1 MVKSPTDTK
10 EKTMNTRTSKQSEE
24 KASGFSPELLDE
36 LIGEA
41 KTAQELLG
49 RGGIIKSLSKALLE
63 RMLEGEL
70 SHHLGYEKYA
80 LVGKNSG
87 NSRNGRS
94 KKTLKGDFGELD
106 LAVPRDRQASFE
118 PVLVP
123 KYETRFAEF
132 DEKIISLYARG
143 MSERDIAAQ
152 LQDLYGVE
160 VSHGLISQVVSEVI
174 SEVTTWQNRGLD
186 EVYPIVYFD
195 ALVVKVRQEKQV
207 IKKHLYLALA
217 INVEGD
223 KELLGMW
230 LAESEGAKFWLGV
243 MNELKNRGLKDIF
256 IACVEGLTGFPEAI
270 EATFPHTL
278 TQLCIVHMV
287 RNSLQFVPW
296 KARKEVARDLKTIYQ
311 AVTVEQAEAALVT
324 FSDKWDA
331 KYPMISQS
339 WWRHWD
345 NLTTFLALPPE
356 IRKVIYTTNA
366 VESLNSSFRKI
377 LKTKGSFPNDEAVFK
392 LIYLAF
398 GNIAKKWTR
407 PISNWPLALNQ
418 FAILFPD
425 RLPTLH

>member
-1 MVKSPTDTK
+1 MVKSPTVK
-10 EKTMNTRTSKQSEE
+10 EKIMSTKTREAAE
-24 KASGFSPELLDE
+24 FSPELLDE
-36 LIGEA
+36 LLGEA
-41 KTAQELLG
+41 TTAQELLG
-49 RGGIIKSLSKALLE
+49 SSGLIKSLSKALLE
-63 RMLEGEL
+63 RMLEGEM

-80 LVGKNSG
+80 SIGRNSG

-94 KKTLKGDFGELD
+94 KKTLKGEFGELD

-143 MSERDIAAQ
+143 MSDRDIAAQ

-160 VSHGLISQVVSEVI
+160 VSHSLISQVVSEVMT
-174 SEVTTWQNRGLD
+174 EVSAWQNRALD

-217 INVEGD
+217 INLEGD

-243 MNELKNRGLKDIF
+243 MNELKNRGIRDMF
-256 IACVEGLTGFPEAI
+256 IACVDGLTGFPEAI
-270 EATFPHTL
+270 EASFPHTL

-287 RNSLQFVPW
+287 RNSLRFVPW
-296 KARKEVARDLKTIYQ
+296 KQRKEVARDLKTIYQ
-311 AVTVEQAEAALVT
+311 AATTEAAEQALVD
-324 FSDKWDA
+324 FSDKWDG

-366 VESLNSSFRKI
+366 VESLNSSFRKM

-398 GNIAKKWTR
+398 KNIARKWTR
-407 PISNWPLALNQ
+407 PIANWSLALNQ

-425 RLPTLH
+425 RLPATL

>member
-1 MVKSPTDTK
+1 MVKSPTTK
-10 EKTMNTRTSKQSEE
+10 EKIMSTKTREAAVK
-24 KASGFSPELLDE
+24 KANEFSPELLDE
-36 LIGEA
+36 LLGEA

-49 RGGIIKSLSKALLE
+49 SSGLLKELSKALLE

-70 SHHLGYEKYA
+70 NHHLGYEKHAA
-80 LVGKNSG
+80 LGRNSG
-87 NSRNGRS
+87 NSRNGSS
-94 KKTLKGDFGELD
+94 KKTLKGEFGELD

-143 MSERDIAAQ
+143 MSDRDIAAQ

-160 VSHGLISQVVSEVI
+160 VSHGLISQVVAEVI
-174 SEVTTWQNRGLD
+174 EEVTNWQNRGLD

-195 ALVVKVRQEKQV
+195 ALVVKVRHEKQV
-207 IKKHLYLALA
+207 VKKHLYLALA
-217 INVEGD
+217 INLEGD

-230 LAESEGAKFWLGV
+230 LAESEGAKFWLSV
-243 MNELKNRGLKDIF
+243 MNELKNRGMKDMF
-256 IACVEGLTGFPEAI
+256 IACVDGLKGFPEAI
-270 EATFPHTL
+270 EASFPHTL
-278 TQLCIVHMV
+278 TQLCIVHRV
-287 RNSLQFVPW
+287 RNSLRFVPW
-296 KARKEVARDLKTIYQ
+296 KQRKEVARDLKTIYQ
-311 AVTVEQAEAALVT
+311 AATVEQAEAALMT
-324 FSDKWDA
+324 FSEKWDG

-339 WWRHWD
+339 WWRNWD
-345 NLTTFLALPPE
+345 NLTSFFNFPPE

-366 VESLNSSFRKI
+366 VESLNSSFRKV

-398 GNIAKKWTR
+398 KNIAKKWTR
-407 PISNWPLALNQ
+407 PIPNWPLALNQ

-425 RLPTLH
+425 RLPANL

>member
-1 MVKSPTDTK
+1 MSTK
-10 EKTMNTRTSKQSEE
+10 TREQADKER
-24 KASGFSPELLDE
+24 AGFKPELLDE
-36 LIGEA
+36 LLGET

-49 RGGIIKSLSKALLE
+49 SGGLLKELSKALLE
-63 RMLEGEL
+63 RMLEGEM
-70 SHHLGYEKYA
+70 SHHLGYEKYEA
-80 LVGKNSG
+80 IGKNSG

-94 KKTLKGDFGELD
+94 KKTLKGEFGELD
-106 LAVPRDRQASFE
+106 LAVPRDREASFE

-143 MSERDIAAQ
+143 LSDRDIAAQ
-152 LQDLYGVE
+152 LQDLYGFE
-160 VSHGLISQVVSEVI
+160 VSHGLISQVVSEVVE
-174 SEVTTWQNRGLD
+174 EVRSWQNRGLD
-186 EVYPIVYFD
+186 ELYPIVYFD

-217 INVEGD
+217 INLEGD

-230 LAESEGAKFWLGV
+230 LAESEGAKFWLSV
-243 MNELKNRGLKDIF
+243 MNELKNRGLRDML
-256 IACVEGLTGFPEAI
+256 IACVDGLTGFPDAI

-287 RNSLQFVPW
+287 RNSLKFVSW
-296 KARKEVARDLKTIYQ
+296 KQRKEVARDLKTIYQ
-311 AVTVEQAEAALVT
+311 AATTEKAEQALVE

-339 WWRHWD
+339 WWRNWD
-345 NLTTFLALPPE
+345 NLTSFFNFPPE

-366 VESLNSSFRKI
+366 VESLNSSFRKV

-398 GNIAKKWTR
+398 RNISKKWTR
-407 PISNWPLALNQ
+407 PIANWSLALNQ

-425 RLPTLH
+425 RLPATL

>member
-1 MVKSPTDTK
+1 MSTQTRKKTVKEAADFK
-10 EKTMNTRTSKQSEE
+10 
-24 KASGFSPELLDE
+24 PELLDE
-36 LIGEA
+36 LLGET

-49 RGGIIKSLSKALLE
+49 SSGLIKELSKALLE

-70 SHHLGYEKYA
+70 SHHLGYEKHA
-80 LVGKNSG
+80 AVGNNSG

-94 KKTLKGDFGELD
+94 KKTLKGEFGELD

-123 KYETRFAEF
+123 KHETRFAEF
-132 DEKIISLYARG
+132 DEKIVSLYARG
-143 MSERDIAAQ
+143 LSNRDVAAQ

-174 SEVTTWQNRGLD
+174 EEVTTWQNRALD

-207 IKKHLYLALA
+207 VKKHLYLALA
-217 INVEGD
+217 INLEGD

-230 LAESEGAKFWLGV
+230 LAQSEGAKFWLSV
-243 MNELKNRGLKDIF
+243 MNELKNRGMKDMF
-256 IACVEGLTGFPEAI
+256 IACVDGLSGFPEAI

-287 RNSLQFVPW
+287 RNSLKFVPW
-296 KARKEVARDLKTIYQ
+296 KQRKEVARDLKTIYQ
-311 AVTVEQAEAALVT
+311 AATTEKAEQALVE
-324 FSDKWDA
+324 FSNKWDG

-339 WWRHWD
+339 WWRNWD
-345 NLTTFLALPPE
+345 NLTSFFNFPPE
-356 IRKVIYTTNA
+356 IRRVIYTTNA
-366 VESLNSSFRKI
+366 VESLNSSFRKV

-398 GNIAKKWTR
+398 KNIAKKWTR
-407 PISNWPLALNQ
+407 PIANWPLALNQ

-425 RLPTLH
+425 RLPATL

>member
-1 MVKSPTDTK
+1 
-10 EKTMNTRTSKQSEE
+10 
-24 KASGFSPELLDE
+24 
-36 LIGEA
+36 
-41 KTAQELLG
+41 
-49 RGGIIKSLSKALLE
+49 
-63 RMLEGEL
+63 
-70 SHHLGYEKYA
+70 
-80 LVGKNSG
+80 
-87 NSRNGRS
+87 
-94 KKTLKGDFGELD
+94 
-106 LAVPRDRQASFE
+106 
-118 PVLVP
+118 
-123 KYETRFAEF
+123 
-132 DEKIISLYARG
+132 
-143 MSERDIAAQ
+143 MSDRDIAAQ

-160 VSHGLISQVVSEVI
+160 VSHSLISQVVSEVMT
-174 SEVTTWQNRGLD
+174 EVSAWQNRALD

-217 INVEGD
+217 INLEGD

-243 MNELKNRGLKDIF
+243 MNELKNRGIREMF
-256 IACVEGLTGFPEAI
+256 IACVDGLSGFPEAI
-270 EATFPHTL
+270 ETSFPHTL

-287 RNSLQFVPW
+287 RNSFRFVPW
-296 KARKEVARDLKTIYQ
+296 KQRTEVARDLKTIYQ
-311 AVTVEQAEAALVT
+311 AATTEAAEQALVD
-324 FSDKWDA
+324 FSDKWDG

-366 VESLNSSFRKI
+366 VESLNSSFRKV

-398 GNIAKKWTR
+398 KNTARKWTR
-407 PISNWPLALNQ
+407 PIANWSLALNQ

-425 RLPTLH
+425 RLPATL

>member
-1 MVKSPTDTK
+1 MSTK
-10 EKTMNTRTSKQSEE
+10 TRE
-24 KASGFSPELLDE
+24 AAGFSPELLDE
-36 LIGEA
+36 LLGEA

-49 RGGIIKSLSKALLE
+49 SSGIIKSLSKALLE
-63 RMLEGEL
+63 RMLEGEM

-80 LVGKNSG
+80 SVGKNSG

-94 KKTLKGDFGELD
+94 NKTLKGDFGALD
-106 LAVPRDRQASFE
+106 LAVPRDRQSSFE

-143 MSERDIAAQ
+143 MSDRDIAAQ
-152 LQDLYGVE
+152 LQDLYGIE

-174 SEVTTWQNRGLD
+174 SEVSAWQNRALD

-217 INVEGD
+217 INLEGD

-230 LAESEGAKFWLGV
+230 LAESEGAKFWLSV
-243 MNELKNRGLKDIF
+243 MNELKNRGVKDMF
-256 IACVEGLTGFPEAI
+256 IACVDGLTGFPDAI

-287 RNSLQFVPW
+287 RNSLKFVPW
-296 KARKEVARDLKTIYQ
+296 KQRKEVARDLKTIYQ
-311 AVTVEQAEAALVT
+311 AATTQEAEQALVD
-324 FSDKWDA
+324 FSDKWDG

-339 WWRHWD
+339 WWRNWD
-345 NLTTFLALPPE
+345 NLTSFFDFPPE

-366 VESLNSSFRKI
+366 VESLNSSFRKV

-398 GNIAKKWTR
+398 KNIAKKWTR
-407 PISNWPLALNQ
+407 PIANWSLALNQ
-418 FAILFPD
+418 IAILFPN
-425 RLPTLH
+425 RLPATL

>member
-1 MVKSPTDTK
+1 MSTQTRKKTVKEAADFK
-10 EKTMNTRTSKQSEE
+10 
-24 KASGFSPELLDE
+24 PELLDE
-36 LIGEA
+36 LLGET

-49 RGGIIKSLSKALLE
+49 SSGLIKELSKALLE

-70 SHHLGYEKYA
+70 SHHLGYEKHA
-80 LVGKNSG
+80 AVGNNSG

-94 KKTLKGDFGELD
+94 KKTLKGEFGELD

-123 KYETRFAEF
+123 KHETRFAEF
-132 DEKIISLYARG
+132 DEKIVSLYARG
-143 MSERDIAAQ
+143 LSNRDVAAQ

-174 SEVTTWQNRGLD
+174 EEVTTWQNRALD

-207 IKKHLYLALA
+207 VKKHLYLALA
-217 INVEGD
+217 INLEGD

-230 LAESEGAKFWLGV
+230 LAQSEGAKFWLSV
-243 MNELKNRGLKDIF
+243 MNELKNRGMKDMF
-256 IACVEGLTGFPEAI
+256 IACVDGLSGFPEAI

-278 TQLCIVHMV
+278 TQLCIVHIV
-287 RNSLQFVPW
+287 RNSLKFVPW
-296 KARKEVARDLKTIYQ
+296 KQRKEVARDLKTIYQ
-311 AVTVEQAEAALVT
+311 AATTEKAEQALVD
-324 FSDKWDA
+324 FSNKWDG

-339 WWRHWD
+339 WWRNWD
-345 NLTTFLALPPE
+345 NLTSFFNFPPE
-356 IRKVIYTTNA
+356 IRRVIYTTNA
-366 VESLNSSFRKI
+366 VESLNSSFRKV

-398 GNIAKKWTR
+398 KNIAKKWTR
-407 PISNWPLALNQ
+407 PIANWPLALNQ

-425 RLPTLH
+425 RLPATL